1 MRVTFWMDEDI
12 LNAGG
17 VYESTREATK
27 NSRVDIRQRY
37 KTEQLNSKKY
47 FYDRL

>member
-12 LNAGG
+12 LNAGKIQG
-17 VYESTREATK
+17 ELGKIYELMWGK
-27 NSRVDIRQRY
+27 DSR
-37 KTEQLNSKKY
+37 TEQLNSKKY